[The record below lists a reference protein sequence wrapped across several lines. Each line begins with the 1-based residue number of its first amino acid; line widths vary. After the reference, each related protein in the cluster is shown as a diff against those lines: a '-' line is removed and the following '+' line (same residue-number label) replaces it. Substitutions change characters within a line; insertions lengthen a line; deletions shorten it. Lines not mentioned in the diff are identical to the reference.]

1 MIGSGPRWTTSSP
14 LGRVETGRDALRIAR
29 PEDLSFM
36 FYDAVTNSHG
46 LRWDPF
52 KALISPRPIGWI
64 STLGRNRVVNLAPYS
79 FFNAVATDPH
89 FVMFS
94 SGGRKD
100 SQRNAEE
107 TGEFVCSLATFE
119 LRDAMNRTSQHV
131 GPEVD
136 EMEMAGLTPAASK
149 MVTPPRVAE
158 SPVAFEC
165 KYWRT
170 IELPG
175 LDGGPGTH
183 AIVLGQVVG
192 VHIDDAAIV
201 DGKVDVT
208 KLKPI
213 ARLGYGDYAVIDE
226 VFELSRP

>member
-1 MIGSGPRWTTSSP
+1 
-14 LGRVETGRDALRIAR
+14 
-29 PEDLSFM
+29 M
-36 FYDAVTNSHG
+36 FYDAVANTHG
-46 LRWDPF
+46 LQWDPF
-52 KALISPRPIGWI
+52 KALVSPRPIGWI
-64 STLGRNRVVNLAPYS
+64 STLDEGGVVNLAPYS
-79 FFNAVATDPH
+79 FFNAVSTDPH

-107 TGEFVCSLATFE
+107 TGEFVCSLATYD

-131 GPEVD
+131 DPDVD
-136 EMEMAGLTPAASK
+136 EMALAGLTPAPSH
-149 MVTPPRVAE
+149 VVLPPRVAE

-170 IELPG
+170 IDLPG
-175 LDGGPGTH
+175 PDGGPGTH

-226 VFELSRP
+226 VFELPRPQ

>member
-1 MIGSGPRWTTSSP
+1 
-14 LGRVETGRDALRIAR
+14 
-29 PEDLSFM
+29 M
-36 FYDAVTNSHG
+36 FYDAVANTHG
-46 LRWDPF
+46 LQWDPF
-52 KALISPRPIGWI
+52 KALVSPRPIGWI
-64 STLGRNRVVNLAPYS
+64 STLGKNGVVNLAPYS

-107 TGEFVCSLATFE
+107 TGEFVCSLATYD
-119 LRDAMNRTSQHV
+119 LRDAMNRTSQPV
-131 GPEVD
+131 SPEVD
-136 EMEMAGLTPAASK
+136 EMVLAGLTPAPSK
-149 MVTPPRVAE
+149 LVAPPRVAE

-170 IELPG
+170 IDLPG
-175 LDGGPGTH
+175 PNGGPGTH
-183 AIVLGQVVG
+183 AIVLGQVIG
-192 VHIDDAAIV
+192 VHIDDRTIV

-213 ARLGYGDYAVIDE
+213 ARLGYGDYAVIDQ
-226 VFELSRP
+226 VFELPRPQ